1 MFCPTCGTEER
12 NRSQFCRGCGAE
24 LRAVR
29 NALQPAE
36 VPDAALSA
44 RWEIAHAI
52 ADKLKKLEEANDFK
66 KVVEDVLPQVEKF
79 LESPEERRLRR
90 IRAGVITALSGLA
103 PVFLLII
110 LGAPI
115 NEKDISGILAL
126 AGIAAFMVGLALVIN
141 GLLFSLPKIQ
151 INDVN
156 RDALNLKSAEQTAI
170 PASSTS
176 RIERIASLDPSSRAS
191 VIENTT
197 KHLPVEVAIP
207 KAGQRNT
214 RE

>member
-1 MFCPTCGTEER
+1 MKEANP
-12 NRSQFCRGCGAE
+12 SQFCRGCGAE
-24 LRAVR
+24 LRVVR

-44 RWEIAHAI
+44 RWEIARAI
-52 ADKLKKLEEANDFK
+52 ADKLKKLEEADDLK
-66 KVVEDVLPQVEKF
+66 EVVEDVLPQVEKF

-90 IRAGVITALSGLA
+90 LRAGVITALSGLA
-103 PVFLLII
+103 PVLLLLI

-115 NEKDISGILAL
+115 NEKDIFGILGLAM
-126 AGIAAFMVGLALVIN
+126 AGIAAFMVGIALVIN

-151 INDVN
+151 LNDVK
-156 RDALNLKSAEQTAI
+156 RDALNLKSVEQTAI
-170 PASSTS
+170 PASTTS
-176 RIERIASLDPSSRAS
+176 LIEQIAALDPSSRAS
-191 VIENTT
+191 VIEHTT
-197 KHLPVEVAIP
+197 KHLPVEVAAP